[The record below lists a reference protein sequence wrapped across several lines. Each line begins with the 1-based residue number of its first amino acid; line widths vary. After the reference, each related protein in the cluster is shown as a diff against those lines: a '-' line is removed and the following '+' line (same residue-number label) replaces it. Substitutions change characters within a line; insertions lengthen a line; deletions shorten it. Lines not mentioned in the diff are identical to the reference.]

1 MSAVDRHTRAVR
13 EHPGDHACPGERL
26 GALLNDLRFAIDQAR
41 RTGATEDFRHARILS
56 DELTRG
62 ARSARHRGMVDAASE
77 LQRQLE
83 QASPPWTSTAC
94 LLDHLGN
101 LIGGE
106 VRGENGTMVAFDPSL
121 LPIMTAAGQRSD
133 AIPRV
138 MIVDPNAIAQQRAA
152 AHCGSRLAHL
162 SGVATVDEALDSG
175 DAVDVILLDVA
186 AAAPDDLPRVVAALR
201 DMCPSQRVAVAITS
215 PVDDLQTRVGAARA
229 GAEMFLV
236 KPLGRQAL
244 RDAIH
249 QLWQRTQAP
258 RGRVLVLDDDPDF
271 VDMATMMLDE
281 AGYATIGLTDSE
293 PLLESLRRL
302 RPDAVLV
309 DFGMPRYGGIELTA
323 MLRGSR
329 EFANTPVLFVSGHR
343 DPRAIRAA
351 FAAGADD
358 YLTKPLSSSDLT
370 LRLDARIER
379 SRQLRVAAERDSLSG
394 LLVRGPFVA
403 ALENRLASALRDGTR
418 LTFCLID
425 LDQFKRVNDVHGHL
439 VGDEVLA
446 AFGELLSQFR
456 AEDLKC
462 RWGGE
467 EFAIAFPNDQP
478 IAVVHALIERLLE
491 QFRAMTF
498 RDRRGDT
505 FSVSFS
511 AGIAQFTPDH
521 VDMEELIQNADRRL
535 YQAKAQG
542 RAAVVSVDPTED

>member
-1 MSAVDRHTRAVR
+1 MNAADRHTRVLNQHPEEPPRSPEQLGVLLDEIRTAIELARATVR
-13 EHPGDHACPGERL
+13 IEH
-26 GALLNDLRFAIDQAR
+26 I
-41 RTGATEDFRHARILS
+41 RHARILS

-62 ARSARHRGMVDAASE
+62 ARSVGRRGIVDAALD
-77 LQRQLE
+77 LQRELE
-83 QASPPWTSTAC
+83 DAPPPWTSVAP
-94 LLDHLGN
+94 LIDHLKI
-101 LIGGE
+101 LVDAEVCGE
-106 VRGENGTMVAFDPSL
+106 HGTVGAIDSAL
-121 LPIMTAAGQRSD
+121 AAHMTNAGPQNE

-138 MIVDPNAIAQQRAA
+138 MIVDPSNIAQQRASS
-152 AHCGSRLAHL
+152 HCGSRLAHL
-162 SGVATVDEALDSG
+162 SRASTVAEALQSG
-175 DAVDVILLDVA
+175 QMLDVILLDVEA
-186 AAAPDDLPRVVAALR
+186 SAPEGLPRAVAALR

-215 PVDDLQTRVGAARA
+215 PVDDLPTRVAAARA

-249 QLWQRTQAP
+249 QLWQRARAP

-271 VDMATMMLDE
+271 VEMATMMLDN
-281 AGYATIGLTDSE
+281 AGYATVGLTDSE

-329 EFANTPVLFVSGHR
+329 EFANTPVLFVSGNR
-343 DPRAIRAA
+343 DPSAIRAA

-358 YLTKPLSSSDLT
+358 YLVKPLSSSDLT

-379 SRQLRVAAERDSLSG
+379 SRQLRVAAERDPLSG
-394 LLVRGPFVA
+394 LLVRGPFIA

-425 LDQFKRVNDVHGHL
+425 LDQFKRVNDIHGHL

-478 IAVVHALIERLLE
+478 ISVVHALIERLLE

-498 RDRRGDT
+498 TDRRGET

-511 AGIAQFTPDH
+511 AGVAQFTPDH
-521 VDMEELIQNADRRL
+521 GDMDELLQNADRRL
-535 YQAKAQG
+535 YQAKRQG
-542 RAAVVSVDPTED
+542 RAAVVSADSD